1 MHDEHNTERSEDT
14 APPDETAPPLD
25 DGRPADG
32 AGTDDGRQAGG
43 TGAADGHPA
52 DGAGTADGQQAGG
65 TGAADGHP
73 ADGAGAA
80 DGRQAGGTGA
90 DDGHPAD
97 GTGAA
102 DGHPADGAGADDG
115 HPAGGTGAADGH
127 PADGAGADRSEAD
140 DIDRLQRE
148 RDEYYERLL
157 RTTADFDN
165 YRKRTDRERREL
177 AEHAAMALLTD
188 LLPLVD
194 DLERALAADA
204 PDGDVDR
211 RGVEIIHKQLIDLLA
226 ARGVAPIEALGADF
240 DPNLHQAVAHEPSEA
255 HRDGEVIE
263 ELRRGYTLRD
273 RLLRASMVKVAK
285 A

>member
-25 DGRPADG
+25 DRRPADG
-32 AGTDDGRQAGG
+32 AGTDRSE
-43 TGAADGHPA
+43 
-52 DGAGTADGQQAGG
+52 
-65 TGAADGHP
+65 
-73 ADGAGAA
+73 
-80 DGRQAGGTGA
+80 A
-90 DDGHPAD
+90 DDGRPAD
-97 GTGAA
+97 GTGADRSEA
-102 DGHPADGAGADDG
+102 DDEQPADGT
-115 HPAGGTGAADGH
+115 GT
-127 PADGAGADRSEAD
+127 DRSKAD

-177 AEHAAMALLTD
+177 AEHAALALLTD
-188 LLPLVD
+188 LLLLVD
-194 DLERALAADA
+194 DFERALAADTQ
-204 PDGDVDR
+204 DGDVDR
-211 RGVEIIHKQLIDLLA
+211 RGVEIIYKQLLDLLA

>member
-1 MHDEHNTERSEDT
+1 MHDEHNPERTEDT

-25 DGRPADG
+25 DG
-32 AGTDDGRQAGG
+32 
-43 TGAADGHPA
+43 HPA
-52 DGAGTADGQQAGG
+52 DLASADPSEAG
-65 TGAADGHP
+65 DGHP
-73 ADGAGAA
+73 ADGAGA
-80 DGRQAGGTGA
+80 
-90 DDGHPAD
+90 
-97 GTGAA
+97 
-102 DGHPADGAGADDG
+102 
-115 HPAGGTGAADGH
+115 
-127 PADGAGADRSEAD
+127 SEAD

-177 AEHAAMALLTD
+177 AEHAALALLTD
-188 LLPLVD
+188 LLLLVD
-194 DLERALAADA
+194 DFERALAADTQ
-204 PDGDVDR
+204 DGDVDR
-211 RGVEIIHKQLIDLLA
+211 RGVEIIYKQLLDLLA

-255 HRDGEVIE
+255 HRDGEVIK

>member
-1 MHDEHNTERSEDT
+1 MHDEHNPERTEDT

-25 DGRPADG
+25 DGHPADDAG
-32 AGTDDGRQAGG
+32 ADRSEAD
-43 TGAADGHPA
+43 DGHPA
-52 DGAGTADGQQAGG
+52 DLASADPSEAG
-65 TGAADGHP
+65 DGHP
-73 ADGAGAA
+73 ADGAGA
-80 DGRQAGGTGA
+80 
-90 DDGHPAD
+90 
-97 GTGAA
+97 
-102 DGHPADGAGADDG
+102 
-115 HPAGGTGAADGH
+115 
-127 PADGAGADRSEAD
+127 SEAD

-165 YRKRTDRERREL
+165 YRKRTDRERRDL
-177 AEHAAMALLTD
+177 AEHAATALLTE

-204 PDGDVDR
+204 RDGDIDR
-211 RGVEIIHKQLIDLLA
+211 RGVEIIRKQLLDLLA

-240 DPNLHQAVAHEPSEA
+240 DPNLHLAVAHESSEA

>member
-14 APPDETAPPLD
+14 APPDETAPPRH
-25 DGRPADG
+25 DGRPTED
-32 AGTDDGRQAGG
+32 
-43 TGAADGHPA
+43 
-52 DGAGTADGQQAGG
+52 
-65 TGAADGHP
+65 
-73 ADGAGAA
+73 
-80 DGRQAGGTGA
+80 
-90 DDGHPAD
+90 
-97 GTGAA
+97 
-102 DGHPADGAGADDG
+102 AGADDG
-115 HPAGGTGAADGH
+115 HPAESAGAGDGRPAEGASADRAEAEDPP
-127 PADGAGADRSEAD
+127 PAGGAGANRAEAD

-157 RTTADFDN
+157 RTAADFDN

-177 AEHAAMALLTD
+177 AERAATALLTD

-194 DLERALAADA
+194 DLERALAANA
-204 PDGDVDR
+204 RDGDVDR
-211 RGVEIIHKQLIDLLA
+211 RGVEIIHKQLLDLLA
-226 ARGVAPIEALGADF
+226 LRGVETIEALGADF
-240 DPNLHQAVAHEPSEA
+240 NPNLHQAVAHEPSDA